1 MWSQPTIVSMMDR
14 VNPHRHNRQPLKQT
28 GLNSVTAAIDYE
40 TIETRLQAIG
50 LQIPAAEA
58 HGLVTG
64 LICGDFDRSLAL
76 MNRELLPEKQ
86 KQVDDREF
94 RESKAELTQMHA
106 VINEQLR
113 DMELGFRL
121 LLPAESAGIASR
133 AAALVNWC
141 QGFMYGFGVSAR
153 ESENKLSPEAQEALQ
168 DLGEFTR
175 LDTLAVSEDDEE
187 EMEALTELEEYMR
200 VAVITIHQ
208 DMLPK

>member
-1 MWSQPTIVSMMDR
+1 M
-14 VNPHRHNRQPLKQT
+14 
-28 GLNSVTAAIDYE
+28 TAAIDYE
-40 TIETRLQAIG
+40 TIENRLQAIG
-50 LQIPAAEA
+50 LKIPAAEA

-86 KQVDDREF
+86 ADDPEF

-113 DMELGFRL
+113 DIELGFRL
-121 LLPAESAGIASR
+121 FLPAESAGIASR
-133 AAALVNWC
+133 AAALVSWC

-153 ESENKLSPEAQEALQ
+153 DSEKKLSQEAQEALQ

-187 EMEALTELEEYMR
+187 ELEALTELEEYMR

-208 DMLPK
+208 DMLPR

>member
-1 MWSQPTIVSMMDR
+1 MDR
-14 VNPHRHNRQPLKQT
+14 VNPHRHNRESFQETDQNT
-28 GLNSVTAAIDYE
+28 VTAAIDYE
-40 TIETRLQAIG
+40 TIDTRLQAIG

-76 MNRELLPEKQ
+76 MNRELLPEK
-86 KQVDDREF
+86 KTDDREF
-94 RESKAELTQMHA
+94 TESKAELTQMHA

-121 LLPAESAGIASR
+121 LLPAESAGIARR
-133 AAALVNWC
+133 AAALVSWC

-153 ESENKLSPEAQEALQ
+153 ESEKKLSQDAQEALQ

-208 DMLPK
+208 DMLPR

>member
-1 MWSQPTIVSMMDR
+1 MDR
-14 VNPHRHNRQPLKQT
+14 VNPHRHNRQAFHETDQIA
-28 GLNSVTAAIDYE
+28 VTTAIDYE
-40 TIETRLQAIG
+40 TIDTRLKAIG
-50 LQIPAAEA
+50 LQITAAEA

-76 MNRELLPEKQ
+76 MNRELLTEKPA
-86 KQVDDREF
+86 DDREF
-94 RESKAELTQMHA
+94 RDSKAELTQMHA
-106 VINEQLR
+106 IINEQLR

-121 LLPAESAGIASR
+121 LLPAENAGIPGR

-153 ESENKLSPEAQEALQ
+153 ESEKKLSPDAQEALQ

-175 LDTLAVSEDDEE
+175 LDTLAISEDDDE

-208 DMLPK
+208 DMLPR

>member
-1 MWSQPTIVSMMDR
+1 MT
-14 VNPHRHNRQPLKQT
+14 T
-28 GLNSVTAAIDYE
+28 AIDYE
-40 TIETRLQAIG
+40 TIDTTLKAIG

-64 LICGDFDRSLAL
+64 LICGDFDRSLSL
-76 MNRELLPEKQ
+76 MGRELLPDKQ
-86 KQVDDREF
+86 ADNPEF

-153 ESENKLSPEAQEALQ
+153 ESEKKLSPEAQEALQ

-187 EMEALTELEEYMR
+187 EMEALTELEEYIR
-200 VAVITIHQ
+200 VAVMTIHQ
-208 DMLPK
+208 DMLPR

>member
-1 MWSQPTIVSMMDR
+1 MDR
-14 VNPHRHNRQPLKQT
+14 VNPHRHNRQAFHETDQIA
-28 GLNSVTAAIDYE
+28 VTTAIDYE
-40 TIETRLQAIG
+40 TIDTRLKAIG
-50 LQIPAAEA
+50 LQITAAEA

-76 MNRELLPEKQ
+76 MNRELLTEKPA
-86 KQVDDREF
+86 DDREF
-94 RESKAELTQMHA
+94 RDSKAELTQMHA
-106 VINEQLR
+106 IINEQLR

-121 LLPAESAGIASR
+121 LLPAENAGIPGR

-153 ESENKLSPEAQEALQ
+153 ESEKKLSPDAQEALQ

-208 DMLPK
+208 DMLPR

>member
-1 MWSQPTIVSMMDR
+1 MDR
-14 VNPHRHNRQPLKQT
+14 VNPHRHNRQAFHETDQIA
-28 GLNSVTAAIDYE
+28 VTTAIDYE
-40 TIETRLQAIG
+40 TIDTRLKAIG
-50 LQIPAAEA
+50 LQITAAEA

-76 MNRELLPEKQ
+76 MNRELLTEKPA
-86 KQVDDREF
+86 DDREF

-106 VINEQLR
+106 IINEQLR

-121 LLPAESAGIASR
+121 LLPAENASIPGR

-153 ESENKLSPEAQEALQ
+153 ESEKKLSPDAQEALQ

-208 DMLPK
+208 DMLPR

>member
-1 MWSQPTIVSMMDR
+1 MMDR
-14 VNPHRHNRQPLKQT
+14 VNPHRHNRQAFHETDQIA
-28 GLNSVTAAIDYE
+28 VTTAIDYE
-40 TIETRLQAIG
+40 TIDTRLKAIG
-50 LQIPAAEA
+50 LQITAAEA

-76 MNRELLPEKQ
+76 MNRELLTEKPA
-86 KQVDDREF
+86 DDREF
-94 RESKAELTQMHA
+94 RDSKAELTQMHA
-106 VINEQLR
+106 IINEQLR

-121 LLPAESAGIASR
+121 LLPAETAGIPGR

-153 ESENKLSPEAQEALQ
+153 ESEKKLSPDAQEALQ

-175 LDTLAVSEDDEE
+175 LDTLAISEDDDE

-208 DMLPK
+208 DMLPR

>member
-1 MWSQPTIVSMMDR
+1 MWSQPTIVSKMDW
-14 VNPHRHNRQPLKQT
+14 VNPHRHNRQPFRQT
-28 GLNSVTAAIDYE
+28 DQNAVTTAIDYE
-40 TIETRLQAIG
+40 TIDTRLQAIG

-64 LICGDFDRSLAL
+64 LICGNFDRSLAL

-86 KQVDDREF
+86 VDDRDF

-106 VINEQLR
+106 IINEQLR
-113 DMELGFRL
+113 DMELGFHL
-121 LLPAESAGIASR
+121 LLPAESAGTASR

-141 QGFMYGFGVSAR
+141 QGFMYGFGVSAS
-153 ESENKLSPEAQEALQ
+153 ESEKKLAHDAQEVLQ

-187 EMEALTELEEYMR
+187 EMEALTELEEYIR

-208 DMLPK
+208 DMLPR

>member
-1 MWSQPTIVSMMDR
+1 MMDR
-14 VNPHRHNRQPLKQT
+14 VNPHRHNRQAFHETDQIA
-28 GLNSVTAAIDYE
+28 VTTAIDYE
-40 TIETRLQAIG
+40 TIDTRLKAIG
-50 LQIPAAEA
+50 LQITAAEA

-76 MNRELLPEKQ
+76 MNRELLTEKPA
-86 KQVDDREF
+86 DDREF
-94 RESKAELTQMHA
+94 HESKAELTQMHA
-106 VINEQLR
+106 IINEQLR

-121 LLPAESAGIASR
+121 LLPAENAGIPGR

-153 ESENKLSPEAQEALQ
+153 ESEKKLSPDAQEALQ

-208 DMLPK
+208 DMLPR

>member
-1 MWSQPTIVSMMDR
+1 MT
-14 VNPHRHNRQPLKQT
+14 T
-28 GLNSVTAAIDYE
+28 AIDYE
-40 TIETRLQAIG
+40 TIDTRLQAIG

-76 MNRELLPEKQ
+76 MSRELLPEKQ
-86 KQVDDREF
+86 ADNTEF

-121 LLPAESAGIASR
+121 LLPPESAGIASR

-141 QGFMYGFGVSAR
+141 QGFMYGCGVSAR
-153 ESENKLSPEAQEALQ
+153 ESEKKLSPEAQEALQ

-187 EMEALTELEEYMR
+187 EMEALTELEEYIR

-208 DMLPK
+208 DMLPR